1 MPKTI
6 PAAVACVGDV
16 TDPVKGEFG
25 TVAFPKHEFGKIVGA
40 STVMAQGRPVAT
52 VGSLVTPHGNF
63 DNPKMPGYN
72 PECAKAIV
80 TGFNAGYNVL
90 VEGRPI
96 AVIGGTMCSC
106 THFIVGPGAPT
117 VMVGKVA

>member
-1 MPKTI
+1 MPTI
-6 PAAVACVGDV
+6 PAAGACVDDV
-16 TDPVKGEFG
+16 TDPLKGEFG
-25 TVAFPKHEFGKIVGA
+25 IVAFPPHEFGQVVGA
-40 STVMAQGRPVAT
+40 STVLAMGKPVAT
-52 VGSLVTPHGNF
+52 VGDLVTPHGNF

-72 PECAKAIV
+72 PECAKAIL
-80 TGFNAGYNVL
+80 TGLNTGYNVL

-117 VMVGKVA
+117 VMVGTLA